1 MHERNT
7 MHKRPGHLSRCTTAR
22 TLLAMA
28 VALLTTVALPACDDG
43 GGGGP
48 VGTWV
53 IDKEATRAAW
63 QAHIKA
69 GGVEEARGWEN
80 SQWAEVVETLDITMV
95 LKFDGTIEASMASAI
110 SGGKPGLA
118 QGTWKLVGADL
129 FLTIDGDAAIGRF
142 QGNRLVVEE
151 QKGDDPPIV
160 LKRG

>member
-1 MHERNT
+1 MHER
-7 MHKRPGHLSRCTTAR
+7 PGYLSRCTIAR

-28 VALLTTVALPACDDG
+28 VALLTTVALPACDG

-53 IDKEATRAAW
+53 IDKEATRVAW

-69 GGVEEARGWEN
+69 GGAKDARGRAN
-80 SQWAEVVETLDITMV
+80 SQWAEVIEKLDITMV
-95 LKFDGTIEASMASAI
+95 LKFDGTIDASMTSP
-110 SGGKPGLA
+110 GGKPGLA
-118 QGTWKLVGADL
+118 QGTWKLVGANL

-151 QKGDDPPIV
+151 QKGNDPPIV
-160 LKRG
+160 LKRN